1 VTFLRAIA
9 WTLIKWI
16 IHLMFP
22 TIRYISTKE
31 LAASLTK
38 SVVEKPC
45 LIDARTL
52 EEYEVSHLLDARLAP
67 SDISDIH
74 ELSRWMNNLTNSAF
88 IVTYCSVGYRSA
100 VLARKLQTIG
110 YTEVYNLDGSIFE
123 WVNKG
128 EPVYK
133 GKQVVNQV
141 HPFNQIWSFLL
152 NQEQ

>member
-1 VTFLRAIA
+1 MAFLRAIA

-16 IHLMFP
+16 IHFRFS

-31 LAASLTK
+31 LAESLTK
-38 SVVEKPC
+38 SDVEIPC

-67 SDISDIH
+67 SDLH
-74 ELSRWMNNLTNSAF
+74 ELSCWNLTNSAF

-100 VLARKLQTIG
+100 IFAQQLKTIG

-123 WVNKG
+123 WVNEG
-128 EPVYK
+128 QPVYK
-133 GKQVVNQV
+133 GKQIVNQV
-141 HPFNQIWSFLL
+141 HPFNRLWSFLL
-152 NQEQ
+152 NF

>member
-1 VTFLRAIA
+1 MAFLRAIA

-16 IHLMFP
+16 IHFKFS

-31 LAASLTK
+31 LAKNLTK
-38 SVVEKPC
+38 SDVEKPC
-45 LIDARTL
+45 LIDARTP

-67 SDISDIH
+67 SDTH
-74 ELSRWMNNLTNSAF
+74 ELSCWMNNLTNSAF

-100 VLARKLQTIG
+100 VLAQQLQKIG

-123 WVNKG
+123 WFNEG
-128 EPVYK
+128 QPVYK
-133 GKQVVNQV
+133 GKQIVNQV

-152 NQEQ
+152 DF